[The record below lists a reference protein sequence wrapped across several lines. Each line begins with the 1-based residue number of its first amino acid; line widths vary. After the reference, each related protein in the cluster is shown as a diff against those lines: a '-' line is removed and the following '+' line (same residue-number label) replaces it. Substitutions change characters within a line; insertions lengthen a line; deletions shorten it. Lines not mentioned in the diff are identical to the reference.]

1 MNTLTSSTPMR
12 HRTFRTLAFTL
23 ASLAAVVVSSSQAHA
38 QEKPGAYPSRPIKIM
53 IGFAPGGSTDAPMRV
68 LAEKAGAILRQPIVI
83 ENKPGVGGTMPA
95 QSLQSAAPD
104 GYTLGI
110 ASAGV
115 YRLPYTNDIKWDPAK
130 DLSYVI
136 GLTGYAFGIVVPASS
151 PIRTLKDYVAQAR
164 ANPGKLT
171 YSTPGIATTNHL
183 TMEQLSRLYK
193 IELNHI
199 PYKGSAESLQAIVG
213 GQVDSAAETSAF
225 VPYVDSGKLR
235 LIAVWGDKRMARYP
249 DVPTLKESG
258 ANIVQTSPWGLVGPK
273 GLDPAIAAKLHDAFK
288 QAMETKE
295 FREML
300 ARYEMEPAYMSAK
313 DYRAFAVDA
322 MKREKEILDALGL
335 SRK

>member
-1 MNTLTSSTPMR
+1 MR
-12 HRTFRTLAFTL
+12 HRPFRNFTFTL
-23 ASLAAVVVSSSQAHA
+23 ASLAAVVVCGSQALA
-38 QEKPGAYPSRPIKIM
+38 EEKPSAYPSRPIKIM

-68 LAEKAGAILRQPIVI
+68 LAEKAGAILKQPIVI

-136 GLTGYAFGIVVPASS
+136 GLTGYAFGIVVPANS
-151 PIRTLKDYVAQAR
+151 PIRTLKDYVAHAK

-273 GLDPAIAAKLHDAFK
+273 GLDPAIASRLHDAFK

-295 FREML
+295 FKEML
-300 ARYEMEPAYMSAK
+300 ARYEMEPDYKSGK

>member
-1 MNTLTSSTPMR
+1 MNTLSCQTTMHHLPA
-12 HRTFRTLAFTL
+12 RTLCAIV
-23 ASLAAVVVSSSQAHA
+23 AALFLTAVPALA
-38 QEKPGAYPSRPIKIM
+38 QEKPDAYPSRPIKIM

-68 LAEKAGAILRQPIVI
+68 LAQKAGALLKQPIVI
-83 ENKPGVGGTMPA
+83 ENKPGVGGTLPA
-95 QSLQSAAPD
+95 QNLQSAAPD

-136 GLTGYAFGIVVPASS
+136 GLTGYAFGIVVPAGS
-151 PIRTLKDYVAQAR
+151 PIKTLQDYVAQAR

-183 TMEQLSRLYK
+183 TMEQISRQFK

-199 PYKGSAESLQAIVG
+199 PYKGSSDSLQALMG
-213 GQVDSAAETSAF
+213 GLVDSAAETSAF
-225 VPYVDSGKLR
+225 VPFVDSGKMR
-235 LIAVWGDKRMARYP
+235 LIAVWGNKRMARYP

-273 GLDPAIAAKLHDAFK
+273 GLDPAIVAKLHDAFK

-295 FREML
+295 FKDVL
-300 ARYEMEPAYMSAK
+300 ARYEMEPDYKSAK
-313 DYRAFAVDA
+313 DYRAFAVDS
-322 MKREKEILDALGL
+322 MKREKDILDALGL